1 MEKTKA
7 VVLKEPGKVKVEVIP
22 IPKLGGPTRL
32 MRVKACGVCGS
43 DLRYARGE
51 NSWALLTLGKG
62 NVPNPPNIILGHEM
76 AGVIQENGKER
87 PIHANTRKGCQ
98 VCEYCMGG
106 REELCP
112 NLKHYGH
119 GAAWGKMDYYPGGM
133 AEYTEVWEDR
143 IHFLP
148 EDIDFEAAALI
159 EPTSI
164 AVHSLRSGGLQPGQ
178 EVAVIG
184 LGPVGLLTVQVARRC
199 GAGRIFGIDIDHT
212 PLKTAEQLGCDVVIN
227 SRELDPLQGIKEG
240 TRGKGVDLVLS
251 SVDNPQ
257 DIGKA
262 LSMVKR
268 GGTLVLQYGPHG
280 DLVLPFTDMCGER
293 KILTVVGYTEAE
305 QAFAIKLISDRRIN
319 HKALITHRFSLDEVA
334 EAFEVAAHKEKY
346 KAITVMMI
354 P

>member
-7 VVLKEPGKVKVEVIP
+7 VVLKEPGKVTVEVIP

-62 NVPNPPNIILGHEM
+62 HVPNPPNIILGHEM
-76 AGVIQENGKER
+76 AGVIQENGKEI

-143 IHFLP
+143 IHYLP

-159 EPTSI
+159 ET
-164 AVHSLRSGGLQPGQ
+164 HLH
-178 EVAVIG
+178 
-184 LGPVGLLTVQVARRC
+184 RC
-199 GAGRIFGIDIDHT
+199 
-212 PLKTAEQLGCDVVIN
+212 
-227 SRELDPLQGIKEG
+227 S
-240 TRGKGVDLVLS
+240 
-251 SVDNPQ
+251 
-257 DIGKA
+257 
-262 LSMVKR
+262 
-268 GGTLVLQYGPHG
+268 
-280 DLVLPFTDMCGER
+280 
-293 KILTVVGYTEAE
+293 
-305 QAFAIKLISDRRIN
+305 
-319 HKALITHRFSLDEVA
+319 
-334 EAFEVAAHKEKY
+334 
-346 KAITVMMI
+346 
-354 P
+354 